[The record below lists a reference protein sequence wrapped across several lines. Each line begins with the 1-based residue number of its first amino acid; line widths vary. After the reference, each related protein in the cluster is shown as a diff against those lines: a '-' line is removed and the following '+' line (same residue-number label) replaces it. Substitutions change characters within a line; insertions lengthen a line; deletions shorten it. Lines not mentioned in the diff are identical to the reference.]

1 MPMSNTVVYRDLDSS
16 SALTE
21 TIDKKLKKLNRYFDN
36 ISSSRVV
43 LDTPHQHKHKGKLFR
58 AQIELG
64 IKGSPVTVHHDDPSI
79 HVAVRDAFKAA
90 ERKLKAI
97 SDKRH
102 SKHVSAQQRMAMT
115 ANNMDSTESAEEEL
129 H

>member
-1 MPMSNTVVYRDLDSS
+1 MPTSNTVVYRDLDSS

-21 TIDKKLKKLNRYFDN
+21 TIDKKLKKLSRYFDD

-64 IKGSPVTVHHDDPSI
+64 VKGKPVTVHHDDPSI

-102 SKHVSAQQRMAMT
+102 SKHVSEEQRQALA
-115 ANNMDSTESAEEEL
+115 ANEPETNEDQGEEL
-129 H
+129 Y